1 MGTVTNIRPR
11 GNELDQDAAITRKEM
26 IKQYRKAA
34 NTLLK
39 IKTGELCVKL
49 ALILTNPPLSYKD
62 EEGIGFDLT
71 IFNQNKDKNCTINFH
86 AFERTSKVTKRLDN
100 ALLHIKNNDFAAL
113 NPLSREL

>member
-1 MGTVTNIRPR
+1 MGTVTNIRPHT
-11 GNELDQDAAITRKEM
+11 NELDQDAAITRKEM

-39 IKTGELCVKL
+39 MKTGGLYVDL
-49 ALILTNPPLSYKD
+49 GIQLHGHPPRFKD
-62 EEGIGFDLT
+62 KEEIRFDLT
-71 IFNQNKDKNCTINFH
+71 VFNQNKDDNCTIDFY

-113 NPLSREL
+113 YELSREF